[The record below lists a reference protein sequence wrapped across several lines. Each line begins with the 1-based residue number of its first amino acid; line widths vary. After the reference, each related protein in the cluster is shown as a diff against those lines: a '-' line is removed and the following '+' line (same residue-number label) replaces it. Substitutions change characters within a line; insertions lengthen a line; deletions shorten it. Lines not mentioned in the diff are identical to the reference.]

1 MKLKLDY
8 DEISPITGRKT
19 VLVEEEEFSG
29 DSVKLCMETG
39 YQTYERLWK
48 VENEEIIANLENQFP
63 YQVVDSK
70 FIDSNDNVWYKS
82 FLISPNVLLY
92 PDGKTWKVSF
102 LIDLDPGNG
111 VPIQVPTSENTFA
124 IKFLDEA
131 TSSVYKETEFEDALF
146 EFQRRITEKRLRD
159 EN

>member
-1 MKLKLDY
+1 MKLTY
-8 DEISPITGRKT
+8 DEISPITGNRT

-29 DSVKLCMETG
+29 DNVKLCMETG
-39 YQTYERLWK
+39 YQTYQFNWR

-63 YQVVDSK
+63 YNVVDSK
-70 FIDSNDNVWYKS
+70 FIDPGGNVWYKS

-92 PDGKTWKVSF
+92 PDEKTWKVAF
-102 LIDLDPGNG
+102 LVELDPGDG

-124 IKFLDEA
+124 TKYLDEA
-131 TSSVYKETEFEDALF
+131 NSSTFEETKFEDALF